1 MSTADG
7 AFDTDESCL
16 FCKIV
21 AGDIPADLV
30 HTGERVVAFRDI
42 APKAPLHVLVVPRDH
57 KPNAAATAAADPALI
72 GELVSVA
79 DAIATGEGQP
89 AYNLL
94 FNTGEA
100 AGQTVFHTHLHVLAG
115 GKLTELPV

>member
-1 MSTADG
+1 VA
-7 AFDTDESCL
+7 TDANCL

-21 AGDIPADLV
+21 AGEIPGDVV
-30 HTGERVVAFRDI
+30 HSDDRVVAFRDI

-57 KPNAAATAAADPALI
+57 EPNAAASAAADPTI
-72 GELVSVA
+72 VGELVA
-79 DAIATGEGQP
+79 AAAAIAAQEGHE

-100 AGQTVFHTHLHVLAG
+100 AGQTVFHTHLHLLAG
-115 GKLTELPV
+115 GITALPV